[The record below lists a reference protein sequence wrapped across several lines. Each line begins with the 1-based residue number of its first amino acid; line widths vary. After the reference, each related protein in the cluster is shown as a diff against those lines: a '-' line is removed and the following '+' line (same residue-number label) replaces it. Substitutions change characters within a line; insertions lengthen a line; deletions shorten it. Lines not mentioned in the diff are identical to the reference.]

1 MDDNILDDFYETV
14 SYQEN
19 EEDFEEI
26 SELDDEED
34 ENED

>member
-26 SELDDEED
+26 SELDEED
-34 ENED
+34 ENDI